1 MYSKKIN
8 HLALVKDWDSPKLFR
23 NSETLI
29 LGSFNPYNTFSEEKN
44 ADYYYGRQTN
54 HLWKIIASLLEKETD
69 YFFNNIDRKYEVMY
83 KYKFCFM
90 DVIDSIDISANENEI
105 LNEYISNNIFQNYLD
120 QKLFT
125 SKTSFKDHKIEIK
138 RNYNQRVINILESKN
153 LKKLIH
159 TMGNNRI
166 KSDFSTSPKEIG
178 LGNDGFQN
186 FIKSIKNHNIE
197 FVKSS
202 YSPSSYA
209 VNKGGREYKKHLK
222 EWMKKSL
229 NL

>member
-1 MYSKKIN
+1 
-8 HLALVKDWDSPKLFR
+8 
-23 NSETLI
+23 
-29 LGSFNPYNTFSEEKN
+29 
-44 ADYYYGRQTN
+44 
-54 HLWKIIASLLEKETD
+54 
-69 YFFNNIDRKYEVMY
+69 
-83 KYKFCFM
+83 M
-90 DVIDSIDISANENEI
+90 DVIDSIDISANDNEI

-138 RNYNQRVINILESKN
+138 RNYNQRIINILESKN
-153 LKKLIH
+153 LKKVIH

-186 FIKSIKNHNIE
+186 FIKSIKNHSIE
-197 FVKSS
+197 FVNSS
-202 YSPSSYA
+202 FSPSSYA
-209 VNKGGREYKKHLK
+209 VNKGGSEYKKHLK

>member
-1 MYSKKIN
+1 MYFENIKHISLIN
-8 HLALVKDWDSPKLFR
+8 NWENPELFG

-54 HLWKIIASLLEKETD
+54 HLWKIIASLLGKETD
-69 YFFNNIDRKYEVMY
+69 YYFNNIDRKYEVMY
-83 KYKFCFM
+83 KYKFSFM
-90 DVIDSIDISANENEI
+90 DVIDSIDISANDKEI
-105 LNEYISNNIFQNYLD
+105 LNEYISNNIFQNFID

-125 SKTSFKDHKIEIK
+125 SRTSFKDHKIEIK
-138 RNYNQRVINILESKN
+138 RNYNQRIISILESKN
-153 LKKLIH
+153 IKIVIH

-166 KSDFSTSPKEIG
+166 KFDFSTSPKEIG

-186 FIKSIKNHNIE
+186 FIKSIKNHSIE
-197 FVKSS
+197 FVNSS
-202 YSPSSYA
+202 FSPSSYA
-209 VNKGGREYKKHLK
+209 VNKGGSEYKKHLK

>member
-1 MYSKKIN
+1 MYFEKIK
-8 HLALVKDWDSPKLFR
+8 HIALINNWENPELFG

-54 HLWKIIASLLEKETD
+54 HLWKIIASLLGKETD

-90 DVIDSIDISANENEI
+90 DVIDSIDISSNENEI

-125 SKTSFKDHKIEIK
+125 SKTSFKDYEIQIK
-138 RNYNQRVINILESKN
+138 RNYNKRIINILESKN
-153 LKKLIH
+153 LKKVIH

-186 FIKSIKNHNIE
+186 FVKSIENHNIE
-197 FVKSS
+197 FTKSS
-202 YSPSSYA
+202 FSPSSYA
-209 VNKGGREYKKHLK
+209 VNKGGSEYKKHLK